1 MIIILE
7 NLTIMQLEEVKS
19 LMIGKVMKEKLFMD
33 QVQHVVYSHL
43 LVFQFMLL
51 QLQYLKLILKM
62 KRIKLIK
69 LFQDL
74 EDTLHNSVN
83 YLQMLLKVK
92 LRLRIYSKKFL
103 ALKTQFK
110 LITMQFKD
118 RKALYNLV
126 KK

>member
-1 MIIILE
+1 
-7 NLTIMQLEEVKS
+7 MQLEEVKS

-69 LFQDL
+69 LFQEL

-92 LRLRIYSKKFL
+92 LSQRIYSKKL
-103 ALKTQFK
+103 LVLKTQFK
-110 LITMQFKD
+110 LITM
-118 RKALYNLV
+118 
-126 KK
+126 